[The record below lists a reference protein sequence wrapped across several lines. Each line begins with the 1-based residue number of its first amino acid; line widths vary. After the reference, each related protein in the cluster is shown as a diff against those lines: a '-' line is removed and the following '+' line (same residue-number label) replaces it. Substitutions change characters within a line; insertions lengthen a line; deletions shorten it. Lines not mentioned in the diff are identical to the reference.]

1 MAGLLRAN
9 HRHHMAQMGRLRR
22 ENPPMPSTALDQQLA
37 SRQAAVAAEVTQT
50 TAVEQARAVAEV
62 QAAVTVARHFP
73 RDLERATEE
82 MRRSCGLLSMA
93 ERSLYRVPQRG
104 EGPSVHLARELSRIW
119 GNVQYGVHELRR
131 DDVNGM
137 SEVQAFAWDVETN
150 TRSTR
155 TFQVPHQRMVK
166 KQRVALTDLGDVY
179 LNNQNIGARAVRECI
194 FTVLPVWFT
203 DEAEK
208 LCRNTLEHGE
218 GEPIKDRITKAI
230 NAFGGVGV
238 TRPQLEAKLGKA
250 AENWDEQ
257 DVASLLVTFQSLH
270 RGDITVEEE
279 FGAPRPTVTA
289 DDLKAADEPAQPV
302 DGEH

>member
-1 MAGLLRAN
+1 MNNAR
-9 HRHHMAQMGRLRR
+9 
-22 ENPPMPSTALDQQLA
+22 ALDQQLA
-37 SRQAAVAAEVTQT
+37 QRAPSTTITQT

-73 RDLERATEE
+73 RDIHRATEE
-82 MRRSCGLLSMA
+82 MRQSCGLLSMA

-104 EGPSVHLARELSRIW
+104 EGPSVHLARELVRIW

-131 DDVNGM
+131 DDAAGM

-155 TFQVPHQRMVK
+155 TFQVPHQRMK
-166 KQRVALTDLGDVY
+166 NKQRVNLTDLGDVY
-179 LNNQNIGARAVRECI
+179 LNNQNVGARAVRECI

-203 DEAEK
+203 DEAEH
-208 LCRNTLEHGE
+208 LCRKTLRDGE
-218 GEPIKDRITKAI
+218 GEPIADRISKAV
-230 NAFGGVGV
+230 NAFSGIGV
-238 TRPQLEAKLGKA
+238 TRPQLEARIGKPSQK
-250 AENWDEQ
+250 WDEQ
-257 DVASLLVTFQSLH
+257 DIASLIVAFQSIQ

-289 DDLKAADEPAQPV
+289 EDFLAHSPADTQPAG
-302 DGEH
+302 GEQS